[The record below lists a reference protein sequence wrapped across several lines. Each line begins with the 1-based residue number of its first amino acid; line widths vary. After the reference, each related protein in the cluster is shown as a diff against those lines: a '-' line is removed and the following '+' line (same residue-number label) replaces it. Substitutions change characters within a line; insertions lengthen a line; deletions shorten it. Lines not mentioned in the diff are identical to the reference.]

1 MSELSTEIREQA
13 KRYFC
18 YIVRCNNDTFYTGWT
33 TDPERRVKAHNAG
46 RGAAYTKI
54 HNPVELVYVEELDS
68 RHAAMCREL
77 QIKKLPREKKACLAA
92 GWKE

>member
-1 MSELSTEIREQA
+1 MNELSTEIQEQA

-54 HNPVELVYVEELDS
+54 HSPVELVYVEELDS
-68 RHAAMCREL
+68 RHAAMRREL
-77 QIKKLPREKKACLAA
+77 QIKKLPHEKKLCLAA
-92 GWKE
+92 EWKE